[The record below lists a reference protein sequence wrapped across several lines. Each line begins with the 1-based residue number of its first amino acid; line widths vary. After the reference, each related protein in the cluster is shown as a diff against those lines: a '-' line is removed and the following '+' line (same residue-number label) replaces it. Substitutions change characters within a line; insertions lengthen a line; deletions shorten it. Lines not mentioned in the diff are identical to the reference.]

1 MSVYL
6 VRLVH
11 TMTQEGECGMNSWK
25 LYVSS
30 GIFVAVTILKLL
42 LPEQTAY
49 ARQEVVELI
58 DMDMDYR
65 GLAVQVGKVLADE
78 SVQQVWQMIQDKTDE
93 VFHSSEPTPD
103 PSPALTEVPTPT
115 PAPTPTPTPA
125 PSMEPSQDVS
135 HSVLAAVEAFQIA
148 QEAYVGYATP
158 ETVSYAN
165 LVIPFAYSSPI
176 TGVTSSGF
184 GYRVHPIEGEVRF
197 HYGTD
202 YAAEEGTPITA
213 FADGQVTMT
222 GYEKGYG
229 NFVEITHSN
238 GWKTLYAHCS
248 EVNVNWW
255 QDVKMGEVIALAGE
269 TGEATGPHLHLEL
282 THDGYY
288 TNPEF
293 FF

>member
-1 MSVYL
+1 
-6 VRLVH
+6 
-11 TMTQEGECGMNSWK
+11 MNDWK
-25 LYVSS
+25 LYISS
-30 GIFVAVTILKLL
+30 AIFVAVTILKLL
-42 LPEQTAY
+42 LPEQTAH

-65 GLAVQVGKVLADE
+65 GLAVQVGKVLTDE
-78 SVQQVWQMIQDKTDE
+78 RVQQVFDWIEKGREE
-93 VFHSSEPTPD
+93 VFGGTSSETPSAED
-103 PSPALTEVPTPT
+103 VSPEVNSPTPT
-115 PAPTPTPTPA
+115 VSISPTPSPTPNTDSVA
-125 PSMEPSQDVS
+125 DVS
-135 HSVLAAVEAFQIA
+135 GTVLAAVEAFQTA
-148 QEAYVGYATP
+148 QQAYVGYATP
-158 ETVSYAN
+158 ETVSYSN
-165 LVIPFAYSSPI
+165 LVIPFAYSSPVS
-176 TGVTSSGF
+176 GVKSSGF

-229 NFVEITHSN
+229 NFVEVTHSD

-269 TGEATGPHLHLEL
+269 TGETTGPHLHLEL
-282 THDGYY
+282 SCNGYY

>member
-1 MSVYL
+1 
-6 VRLVH
+6 
-11 TMTQEGECGMNSWK
+11 MNDWK
-25 LYVSS
+25 LYISS
-30 GIFVAVTILKLL
+30 AIFVAVTILKLL
-42 LPEQTAY
+42 LPEQTAH

-65 GLAVQVGKVLADE
+65 GLAVQVGKVLTDE
-78 SVQQVWQMIQDKTDE
+78 RVQQVFDWIEKGSEEVLGDMSSDLPATESASPDIQ
-93 VFHSSEPTPD
+93 S
-103 PSPALTEVPTPT
+103 PTPT
-115 PAPTPTPTPA
+115 VLISPTPSPTPNNDIVA
-125 PSMEPSQDVS
+125 DVS
-135 HSVLAAVEAFQIA
+135 GTVLAAVEAFQTA
-148 QEAYVGYATP
+148 QQAYVGYATP
-158 ETVSYAN
+158 ETVSYSN

-176 TGVTSSGF
+176 SGVKSSGF

-202 YAAEEGTPITA
+202 YAAEEGTPIMA

-229 NFVEITHSN
+229 NFVEVTHSD

-255 QDVKMGEVIALAGE
+255 QNVKMGDVIALAGE

-282 THDGYY
+282 SHDGYY

>member
-1 MSVYL
+1 
-6 VRLVH
+6 
-11 TMTQEGECGMNSWK
+11 MNHWK
-25 LYVSS
+25 VYVSS
-30 GIFVAVTILKLL
+30 AVFVTVTILKLL

-58 DMDMDYR
+58 DMDIDYR
-65 GLAVQVGKVLADE
+65 EIAVQVGKVVTDD
-78 SVQQVWQMIQDKTDE
+78 SVQQVFDYLQDKSNE
-93 VFHSSEPTPD
+93 VFGETVTIPEVT
-103 PSPALTEVPTPT
+103 PALECTPIPTLIVPPTPT
-115 PAPTPTPTPA
+115 ESYVQAQ
-125 PSMEPSQDVS
+125 EPPQN
-135 HSVLAAVEAFQIA
+135 VLAAVEAFQSS

-165 LVIPFAYSSPI
+165 LIIPFSYSSPI
-176 TGVTSSGF
+176 SGVKSSGF

-213 FADGQVTMT
+213 FADGQVSMT

-229 NFVEITHSN
+229 NFVEITHAD

-248 EVNVNWW
+248 EVNVNWY
-255 QDVKMGEVIALAGE
+255 QNVKMGDVIALAGA
-269 TGEATGPHLHLEL
+269 TGETTGPHLHLEL
-282 THDGYY
+282 MHDGFY

>member
-1 MSVYL
+1 
-6 VRLVH
+6 
-11 TMTQEGECGMNSWK
+11 MNGWK
-25 LYVSS
+25 LYFSS

-65 GLAVQVGKVLADE
+65 GLAVQVGKVIADE
-78 SVQQVWQMIQDKTDE
+78 SVQQVIGVIQNKANE
-93 VFHSSEPTPD
+93 VFGNTTAVQDTPENVSPPPSVDESSSPTVTIAPEL
-103 PSPALTEVPTPT
+103 SPAPLQSVT
-115 PAPTPTPTPA
+115 
-125 PSMEPSQDVS
+125 DVMPN
-135 HSVLAAVEAFQIA
+135 VLAAVEAFQTA
-148 QEAYVGYATP
+148 QEAYIGYATP

-165 LVIPFAYSSPI
+165 LVIPFPYSSPI

-184 GYRVHPIEGEVRF
+184 GYRVHPIEGEIRF

-229 NFVEITHSN
+229 NFVEITHAD

-282 THDGYY
+282 SHEGYY

>member
-1 MSVYL
+1 
-6 VRLVH
+6 
-11 TMTQEGECGMNSWK
+11 MNSWK

-65 GLAVQVGKVLADE
+65 GAAVQVGKLMADE
-78 SVQQVWQMIQDKTDE
+78 SVQQVWDLIQNRANEVFGNTTSIQDESAET
-93 VFHSSEPTPD
+93 SPTP
-103 PSPALTEVPTPT
+103 SPTESPTPT
-115 PAPTPTPTPA
+115 ATLPPEPTSTLSEEQTEA
-125 PSMEPSQDVS
+125 LD
-135 HSVLAAVEAFQIA
+135 SVLAAVAAFQTA

-158 ETVSYAN
+158 EMVSYAN
-165 LVIPFAYSSPI
+165 LVIPFTYSSPI
-176 TGVTSSGF
+176 SGVKSSGF

-229 NFVEITHSN
+229 NFVEITHAD

>member
-1 MSVYL
+1 
-6 VRLVH
+6 
-11 TMTQEGECGMNSWK
+11 MNSWK

-30 GIFVAVTILKLL
+30 GIFVAMTILKLL

-65 GLAVQVGKVLADE
+65 GLAVQVGKVMADE
-78 SVQQVWQMIQDKTDE
+78 SVQQVWDFIQREANE
-93 VFHSSEPTPD
+93 VFGSAVSVQDELAEGSST
-103 PSPALTEVPTPT
+103 PSPTSTPIPSAAVPPVATPT
-115 PAPTPTPTPA
+115 LSDEQTA
-125 PSMEPSQDVS
+125 SLSN
-135 HSVLAAVEAFQIA
+135 VLAAVEAFQIS
-148 QEAYVGYATP
+148 QEAYIGYATP
-158 ETVSYAN
+158 ETVSYSN
-165 LVIPFAYSSPI
+165 LVIPFTYSSPI
-176 TGVTSSGF
+176 SGVKSSGF

-229 NFVEITHSN
+229 NFVEITHAD

-269 TGEATGPHLHLEL
+269 TGETTGPHLHLEL
-282 THDGYY
+282 SHDGYY

>member
-1 MSVYL
+1 
-6 VRLVH
+6 
-11 TMTQEGECGMNSWK
+11 MNNWK

-30 GIFVAVTILKLL
+30 GIFVAVTIIKLL

-65 GLAVQVGKVLADE
+65 GLAVQVGKVMADE
-78 SVQQVWQMIQDKTDE
+78 SVQQVWDLLQSRAKE
-93 VFHSSEPTPD
+93 VLGETEPASTPSAD
-103 PSPALTEVPTPT
+103 DVDTPSVTTVPTPT
-115 PAPTPTPTPA
+115 ITPTPNPTYIPQESEA
-125 PSMEPSQDVS
+125 EALD
-135 HSVLAAVEAFQIA
+135 SVLAAVEAFQTA

-165 LVIPFAYSSPI
+165 LVIPFTYGSPI

-229 NFVEITHSN
+229 NFVEITHAD

-282 THDGYY
+282 SHDGYY